1 MTQQDSYQHGINN
14 GQALV
19 DPGLTKREWEVL
31 TMIFQGH
38 TNNEIADRLGIRTQT
53 VKNHTSNLLRKMQAK
68 NRTHAAMIA
77 ISRGWGEKI
86 LDAIAMI

>member
-19 DPGLTKREWEVL
+19 DPALTKREWEVL